1 MVPSGAPRDVTL
13 LRRKRFSSA
22 RFFAISATSSRV
34 FLLELYLMPG
44 AAPEIANATLSGI
57 AINLLVA
64 MTVVEAVQQLDQ
76 NLFVAV
82 VATLA
87 VSPSAGNETI
97 LFWSRALA
105 VRIQMAQL
113 TLVAA
118 KDVAAELLGRVL
130 DASLESRA
138 DGQPFKHWAT
148 LPPTSCVYEAPT
160 DLDRRSTIPGAF
172 AVGLKSPNLSF
183 SSAMPFFA
191 ASKSDNVAA
200 NGGRLTIASSC
211 ASQNVCVHSWRACSC
226 CVPRFSSL
234 PQKLQ
239 GRLKSQIFKSGR
251 FPQSQ
256 NRVCVRVSLRRCPG
270 SLSVGPRAVS
280 DGAIFQS

>member
-1 MVPSGAPRDVTL
+1 
-13 LRRKRFSSA
+13 
-22 RFFAISATSSRV
+22 
-34 FLLELYLMPG
+34 
-44 AAPEIANATLSGI
+44 
-57 AINLLVA
+57 
-64 MTVVEAVQQLDQ
+64 
-76 NLFVAV
+76 
-82 VATLA
+82 
-87 VSPSAGNETI
+87 
-97 LFWSRALA
+97 
-105 VRIQMAQL
+105 MAQL

-118 KDVAAELLGRVL
+118 KESAAELLGRVL

-148 LPPTSCVYEAPT
+148 LPLTSCVYEAPS

-270 SLSVGPRAVS
+270 SLSVGPRAVRQMVP
-280 DGAIFQS
+280 IFQSYRCKKALTPVTVARRYAAVAPQAGAAITRGAAAPARTNKVYKEWGGGAHAP